1 MEELRSFYR
10 GWMKV
15 LVGLV
20 VAFVVAYRLRIEPW
34 VAAALKPYMANVTAR
49 WSLATVTW
57 VGSILA
63 GVLFLAGE
71 AFIRTQWW
79 RLLKP
84 GFDFRGSWRG
94 RTTYRRMVVGT
105 HENPVDSH
113 QTFDVGHAASIWQ
126 SCIEIRIDPTGLA
139 YSKFNS
145 LAMELIGRTD
155 LWYAYKVDYKD
166 RETHP
171 FPASAEGY
179 EKLYVAG
186 TRTRW
191 FRTMPVLLE
200 GSFGH
205 CVSGAAP
212 LYAGT
217 VVFERLDSKGNV
229 ISPDTTVPSGGKVG
243 A

>member
-1 MEELRSFYR
+1 VEELRSFYR

-34 VAAALKPYMANVTAR
+34 AVAALRPYMANLTAR
-49 WSLATVTW
+49 CSLATVTW
-57 VGSILA
+57 VGSVLA
-63 GVLFLAGE
+63 GFLFLGGE
-71 AFIRTQWW
+71 AFIRTQW

-84 GFDFRGSWRG
+84 SFDFRGSWRG

-105 HENPVDSH
+105 HENSTASH
-113 QTFDVGHAASIWQ
+113 QVFGVDHAASMWQ
-126 SCIEIRIDPTGLA
+126 SCLEIRIDPTGVA

-166 RETHP
+166 REKHP
-171 FPASAEGY
+171 FPPSAEGY

-191 FRTMPVLLE
+191 FRTKPVLLE

-205 CVSGAAP
+205 CVNGAAP

-217 VVFERLDSKGNV
+217 VVFERLDSKGKV
-229 ISPDTTVPSGGKVG
+229 ISPDTIIASLGK
-243 A
+243 ADA